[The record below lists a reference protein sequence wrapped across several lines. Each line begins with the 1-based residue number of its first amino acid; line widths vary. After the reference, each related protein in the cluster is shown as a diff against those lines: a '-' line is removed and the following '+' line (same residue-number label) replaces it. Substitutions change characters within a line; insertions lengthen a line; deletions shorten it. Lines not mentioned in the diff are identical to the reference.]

1 MGVKGWDPFQ
11 DLNELQERMNRLFEE
26 SISRTRSVEDGLLT
40 GAWSPSVDIYETEGG
55 LVLIAELPGVVKEDI
70 HIDIKEN
77 VLVLKGDRKR
87 DASVKEENYYRMESY
102 YGQFSRTFTFPY
114 SVESEKIIASLK
126 DGLLEI
132 RLPRLREKE
141 AKAITVEIE

>member
-40 GAWSPSVDIYETEGG
+40 GAWSPSVDIHETEGG
-55 LVLIAELPGVVKEDI
+55 LVLRAELPGVAKEDI
-70 HIDIKEN
+70 QIDIKEN
-77 VLVLKGDRKR
+77 VLVLKGERKR
-87 DASVKEENYYRMESY
+87 DVGVKEENYYRMERF

-114 SVESEKIIASLK
+114 QVETGKIIASLK

-132 RLPRLREKE
+132 QLPRLREKE
-141 AKAITVEIE
+141 ANAMTVEIE

>member
-26 SISRTRSVEDGLLT
+26 SIARTRSVEDGLLT
-40 GAWSPSVDIYETEGG
+40 GTWSPSVDIHETDEG
-55 LVLIAELPGVVKEDI
+55 LVLIAELPGVAKEDI

-77 VLVLKGDRKR
+77 LLILKGERKR
-87 DASVKEENYYRMESY
+87 DVNVKEENYYRMERY
-102 YGQFSRTFTFPY
+102 YGPFSRTFTFPY
-114 SVESEKIIASLK
+114 PVESEKIEANLK

-132 RLPRLREKE
+132 QLPRQKE
-141 AKAITVEIE
+141 QETKAITVEVG

>member
-40 GAWSPSVDIYETEGG
+40 GAWSPSVDIHETEGG
-55 LVLIAELPGVVKEDI
+55 LVLIAELPGVAKEDI
-70 HIDIKEN
+70 TIDIKEN
-77 VLVLKGDRKR
+77 VLVLTGERKR
-87 DASVKEENYYRMESY
+87 DVSVKEENYYRMERY

-114 SVESEKIIASLK
+114 SVESEKIVASLK

-141 AKAITVEIE
+141 ARAITVEIE